1 MKELNNYFLL
11 ILLIVSGGVLG
22 QNFSKTYKD
31 TMNLSSI
38 AGNPLEVDSF
48 YFVAN
53 SGIGL
58 TLEEGGY
65 AQIVKLSKTGVVIN
79 RLLNH
84 KPDRR
89 NSGNSPLAILNDSI
103 LIFAAGEQGFNQ
115 SNSYRGFTILGLSLD
130 LDTLWRFRAPD
141 SSQFDS
147 PTSIVCVNN
156 KIYIAGLRNFNNIPG
171 EFYVYDGL
179 LLILNEDGNFVD
191 FKTIQREEGDVVLY
205 SALSVGS
212 EIYLAGNLFL
222 EGGGSLG
229 YVSKTDEWGNVLWDT
244 TYAGFYETCSISRF
258 DEDHIVLSGIQWDGT
273 SPELSRLTMLSNDGN
288 VIWTRS
294 FGYIGLQNP
303 YQNFIT
309 YDNGI
314 VLVGLTTVDS
324 QSEGNAG
331 YIMKADSLG
340 NVLWQRRYNYNRFT
354 DYFQSGIETSD
365 HSILISGSA
374 RDTAIDG
381 GGQNLWV
388 VKLDS
393 MGCLEPDCWVGLE
406 AIVPNN
412 LGIKVFPN
420 PANEWLQL
428 GMDQAD
434 GPITLEL
441 YSISGALVLNTNL
454 IAPLE
459 AIQVNH
465 LNPGIYLAKFTD
477 KSGKSSTQKIIIS
490 R

>member
-1 MKELNNYFLL
+1 VL
-11 ILLIVSGGVLG
+11 ILLGVSFSVSA
-22 QNFSKTYKD
+22 QNFSRTYKD
-31 TMNLSSI
+31 TMGLSSI
-38 AGNPLEVDSF
+38 SGNPLEVDSF

-65 AQIVKLSKTGVVIN
+65 AQIVKLSKTGDVIK

-130 LDTLWRFRAPD
+130 LDTLWRTRAPD
-141 SSQFDS
+141 SLQFDS
-147 PTSIVCVNN
+147 PTSIVCANN
-156 KIYIAGLRNFNNIPG
+156 KIYIAGLRNYNNIPG
-171 EFYVYDGL
+171 EFYVFDGL
-179 LLILNEDGNFVD
+179 LMILNEDGSFVD
-191 FKTIQREEGDVVLY
+191 FKTIQREDGDLVLR
-205 SALSVGS
+205 SALSAGN
-212 EIYLAGNLFL
+212 EIYLGGNLFI
-222 EGGGSLG
+222 EGGLSNNKG
-229 YVSKTDEWGNVLWDT
+229 YLAKADEWGNVLWDT
-244 TYAGFYETCSISRF
+244 TYSGFYETCSISRF
-258 DEDHIVLSGIQWDGT
+258 DENHLVLSGIQYDGG
-273 SPELSRLTMLSNDGN
+273 SISYAKVNFLELEGEVL
-288 VIWTRS
+288 WTRTYS
-294 FGYIGLQNP
+294 YLGSTDP
-303 YQNFIT
+303 YFNFIT
-309 YDNGI
+309 NDKGI
-314 VLVGLTTVDS
+314 VLIGNTSVDS
-324 QSEGNAG
+324 QTEGNAG
-331 YIMKADSLG
+331 YILKTDSMG
-340 NVLWQRRYNYNRFT
+340 NLLWQRRYNYNRFT
-354 DYFQSGIETSD
+354 DFFAQGIETSD

-393 MGCLEPDCWVGLE
+393 MGCLEPNCWVGLE
-406 AIVPNN
+406 TIAPNN

-420 PANEWLQL
+420 PANEWLQF
-428 GMDQAD
+428 GINQAD
-434 GPITLEL
+434 GPIMLEL
-441 YSISGALVLNTNL
+441 YTISGALVLNTTL

-465 LNPGIYLAKFTD
+465 LKPGIYIAKFQN
-477 KSGKSSTQKIIIS
+477 KAGVVESQKIVIT